1 MKKIQKHFCTLSQ
14 IVILWVYK
22 FQKILSHFSKL
33 INVKTVLSIK
43 KNEITGKVLNRM
55 PDVLKNYKDAK

>member
-1 MKKIQKHFCTLSQ
+1 MKMIQKHSCTLSQ
-14 IVILWVYK
+14 IVKLWVYK

-33 INVKTVLSIK
+33 INVKTVLFIK